1 MARFEPLTITNLSI
15 VLVRMLAL
23 EPDEHVVLCGELT
36 KTFGE
41 WKAPSKKGRLSP
53 TTLALWCVDILE
65 RSQKDRKDAVFLLD
79 GVFARLHERELF
91 GTDGRNDPR
100 GDHRA

>member
-1 MARFEPLTITNLSI
+1 MARFEPLTLNNLPL

-36 KTFGE
+36 KAFGE

-65 RSQKDRKDAVFLLD
+65 RSQKDRREAIPLLD
-79 GVFARLHERELF
+79 GVFSKLHEQEFF
-91 GTDGRNDPR
+91 GADGRNDPR